1 MAEKKRGQ
9 PKSKSKTI
17 KKIAG
22 LKKEI
27 AQLKAIKAR
36 LDKAGVKIKPLGKKP
51 GDTINAAGT
60 KADNAF
66 LRTYKDRLAKL
77 QRRLASLTGGSIGR
91 TEAKDM
97 RPSPAQSKEKGSK
110 KGGKDDIDDAGPV
123 GQEARR
129 DKRNDNKQ
137 KDTDKRAAPL
147 PKTKDKKTGP
157 SKSDIMGGKD
167 GPKGPLGGELDKQ
180 KKKKKRSMMGTNRFG
195 AGKGRYGDNLR
206 TGNYYG
212 QR

>member
-1 MAEKKRGQ
+1 MVDKKRGQ
-9 PKSKSKTI
+9 PNSKSKSA

-27 AQLKAIKAR
+27 AQLKAIKGR

-51 GDTINAAGT
+51 GDTINASGT
-60 KADNAF
+60 KSDNAF

-97 RPSPAQSKEKGSK
+97 RPSPANK
-110 KGGKDDIDDAGPV
+110 DIDDAGPK

-129 DKRNDNKQ
+129 DKSNDKKPNTKGKSDKEENKRTSM
-137 KDTDKRAAPL
+137 KDFKK
-147 PKTKDKKTGP
+147 KTKSDGGPQPDKV
-157 SKSDIMGGKD
+157 
-167 GPKGPLGGELDKQ
+167 
-180 KKKKKRSMMGTNRFG
+180 KKKKKKSMMGTNRIG
-195 AGKGRYGDNLR
+195 AGKGRYGDDSR
-206 TGNYYG
+206 GNYLG

>member
-1 MAEKKRGQ
+1 MVDKKRGQ
-9 PKSKSKTI
+9 SNSKSKST

-27 AQLKAIKAR
+27 AQLKAIKSR

-51 GDTINAAGT
+51 GDTINASGT
-60 KADNAF
+60 KANNAF

-97 RPSPAQSKEKGSK
+97 RPSPANK
-110 KGGKDDIDDAGPV
+110 DIDDAGPK

-129 DKRNDNKQ
+129 DKSKDKQSDTKGKSDKEENKRTSM
-137 KDTDKRAAPL
+137 KDFKK
-147 PKTKDKKTGP
+147 KTKSDGGPQPDKV
-157 SKSDIMGGKD
+157 
-167 GPKGPLGGELDKQ
+167 
-180 KKKKKRSMMGTNRFG
+180 KKKKKKSMMKGTNTNL
-195 AGKGRYGDNLR
+195 AKNNYGLNR
-206 TGNYYG
+206 KTGNYLG